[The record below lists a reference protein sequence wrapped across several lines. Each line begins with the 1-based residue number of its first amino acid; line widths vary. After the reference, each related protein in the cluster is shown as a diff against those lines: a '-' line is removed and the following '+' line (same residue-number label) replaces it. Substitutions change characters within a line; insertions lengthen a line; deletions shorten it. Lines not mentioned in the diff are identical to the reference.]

1 MDSRS
6 TVTAGTEAALVP
18 PAQVAALATFWAGF
32 SGGLDSTV
40 LLHRLKAANLNVR
53 ALHVNHGLQAAAST
67 WVEHC
72 RGMAGQVGVPFYVMD
87 VQVDPSHPGGPE
99 AAARE
104 ARYAAIRRLMRPGD
118 CLVTAHHRDDQAE
131 TVLMRLLRGSGV
143 AGLASMRPFTEFP
156 PGFLWRPLLGKSR
169 AELRQYAE
177 RFRLPWVED
186 PHNLDS
192 RFSRSY
198 LRTDVFPR
206 LNQRWPQAVEQLART
221 ADLCA
226 DAVELLDQLAGEDLK
241 RTAEQGGLSVRE
253 LLRLPR
259 ARRNN
264 LLRAFTAQ
272 LRFEPPTFDAL
283 SRLEREV
290 LRARPDAAPKLAW
303 GDAELRRFRDT
314 VYVMPRLPPVPK
326 DAMLEWDG
334 KRDLELPPG
343 CGRLRMLKPLK
354 KEVPLR
360 AGFVQGGERIKPAGS
375 RYTRTLR
382 NLFQEAA
389 TPLWVRERM
398 PLLFIGD
405 DLEAVADRWAT
416 PAFKKACKGLKFSW
430 EHHLPG
436 DTGR

>member
-1 MDSRS
+1 MNPNGAVEA
-6 TVTAGTEAALVP
+6 TVAPPPKVP
-18 PAQVAALATFWAGF
+18 ALATYWAGF

-40 LLHRLKAANLNVR
+40 LLHKLKAANLNVR

-72 RGMAGQVGVPFYVMD
+72 RGLAGQVGAPFYVMD
-87 VQVDPSHPGGPE
+87 VQVDPNHPGGPE

-143 AGLASMRPFTEFP
+143 AGLAAMRPFTEFP

-177 RFRLPWVED
+177 AHRLPWVED

-206 LNQRWPQAVEQLART
+206 LNQRWPQAMEQLART

-226 DAVELLDQLAGEDLK
+226 DAVELLDQLAAEDLK
-241 RTAEQGGLSVRE
+241 RAYEHGGLSVRE

-264 LLRAFTAQ
+264 LLRAFTAAQ
-272 LRFEPPTFDAL
+272 RHEAPTFDTL
-283 SRLEREV
+283 MRLEKEV
-290 LRARPDAAPKLAW
+290 LRARPDAAPRLAW

-314 VYVMPRLPPVPK
+314 VFVTPRLPAAPK
-326 DAMLEWDG
+326 DALLEWDG
-334 KRDLELPPG
+334 RRDLELPAG
-343 CGRLRMLKPLK
+343 CGRLKVLKAPK
-354 KEVPLR
+354 KEIPLR
-360 AGFVQGGERIKPAGS
+360 VGFVQGGERIKPAGS

-382 NLFQEAA
+382 NLFQESA
-389 TPLWVRERM
+389 TPPWVRERM
-398 PLLFIGD
+398 PLLFLD
-405 DLEAVADRWAT
+405 EDLEAIADRWAT
-416 PAFKKACKGLKFSW
+416 PAFRKAAKGLKFSW
-430 EHHLPG
+430 EHDLPG
-436 DTGR
+436 DGGT